1 MKKGSAFSKNLILAM
16 QHLSQV
22 YKTYINVVSDENM
35 RKFLRMMLEQKD
47 AMRRLVEENAEQLD
61 EVSGPQ
67 ELLEE
72 HIKKIRGGKYEPD
85 KFSSLAKA
93 EFLSI
98 LLEYEETAENF
109 YRTCLGGCR
118 SRESEDLLQSL
129 VDNAKKQVALLRDRY
144 ELEQLL

>member
-1 MKKGSAFSKNLILAM
+1 MHHLA
-16 QHLSQV
+16 QV
-22 YKTYINVVSDENM
+22 YKTYINAVSDENM

-47 AMRRLVEENAEQLD
+47 AMTRLVEENARQLD
-61 EVSGPQ
+61 EVSGPL

-72 HIKKIRGGKYEPD
+72 HIKKIRDGQYEPA

-98 LLEYEETAENF
+98 LLEYEVAAEDF
-109 YRTCLGGCR
+109 YKTCLEQCR

-129 VDNAKKQVALLRDRY
+129 VDNAKKQAALLRDRY